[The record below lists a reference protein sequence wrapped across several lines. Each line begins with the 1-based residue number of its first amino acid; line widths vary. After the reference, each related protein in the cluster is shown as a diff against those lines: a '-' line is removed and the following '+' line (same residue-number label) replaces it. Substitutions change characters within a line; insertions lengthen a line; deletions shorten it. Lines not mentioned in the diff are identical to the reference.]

1 MYEVL
6 SNVQTRKIGKMEY
19 LPCIDV
25 TCYILGLE
33 VLPHRELI
41 HKMDL
46 ISLTRRKPTQES
58 R

>member
-1 MYEVL
+1 MKFSL
-6 SNVQTRKIGKMEY
+6 TRKIGKMEY

-33 VLPHRELI
+33 VLPHRELT

-46 ISLTRRKPTQES
+46 ISLMRRMPTQES
-58 R
+58 H